1 MIGDKSHVAYGF
13 EETSGAYRL
22 VLDGSTC
29 IFTKEYDPTR
39 ICSEM
44 AGKLARLLVDD
55 GAEVKAGDA
64 IVELEV
70 MKMYLSL
77 KSPEDG
83 KIHFERS
90 EGSKLEPGDLIAR
103 LDLADPTKVKK
114 SERYSG
120 VIPDSLSSKSSIKT
134 KKPHLCLRDSLQ
146 TLHSVMKGFAV
157 SMKSIEDSVK
167 MLSISAQ
174 DPMLPVVELEEALST
189 LSGRL
194 PGPLS
199 NAMRKL
205 CDEFRAAVTN
215 SQSQIDAMAE
225 KDRLDAIPVLFQ
237 LHTSDLP
244 AREVATMRT
253 NASVL
258 LELPQRFG
266 SKSAPRLV
274 QEIVRLL
281 SEYVRVERLSG
292 DKKMRI
298 DERFK
303 MLRET
308 PSISTKDL
316 YSIGLAHLSSSRRM
330 RLVEMLLKRLAPE
343 GGEKLSDQSE
353 SVASPVRRERNFLK
367 CTRFTHQ
374 QLEHQQHT
382 GTQRDR
388 VSHGTYHALLDSETD
403 FAETETSF
411 LR

>member
-1 MIGDKSHVAYGF
+1 MNKSFRLINTKQHR
-13 EETSGAYRL
+13 YRL

-39 ICSEM
+39 LCSEM
-44 AGKLARLLVDD
+44 QGKLVRLLVED
-55 GAEVKAGDA
+55 GAEVKAGEA

-114 SERYSG
+114 AELYSG

-134 KKPHLCLRDSLQ
+134 KNKPHLCLRDALQ
-146 TLHSVMKGFAV
+146 TLQSVMKGFAV
-157 SMKSIEDSVK
+157 SAKSIEDSVK
-167 MLSISAQ
+167 MLSISTQ

-205 CDEFRAAVTN
+205 CDEFRDAVTN
-215 SQSQIDAMAE
+215 SQSKIDAMAE

-244 AREVATMRT
+244 PREVATMRT

-266 SKSAPRLV
+266 SKSAPRIV

-308 PSISTKDL
+308 PSITTKDL

-330 RLVEMLLKRLAPE
+330 RLVEILLKHLTPE
-343 GGEKLSDQSE
+343 EGEKLSDQSE
-353 SVASPVRRERNFLK
+353 NVASPVRNRQEHAREMLTISN
-367 CTRFTHQ
+367 
-374 QLEHQQHT
+374 
-382 GTQRDR
+382 
-388 VSHGTYHALLDSETD
+388 SNTYRYSER
-403 FAETETSF
+403 
-411 LR
+411 LRL